1 MENADTHTA
10 TNTADTRQPTVRTR
24 ALSAGYHGRTVL
36 DGIDLALPR
45 ATLAVLIGANG
56 SGKSTLLRTLAGA
69 QPPLRGTV
77 EICGDDIRALS
88 RRSLAQ
94 RLAVVF
100 TDRSGGGAL
109 TVRECAE
116 MGRHPYTGLL
126 GRLAESDRHIVD
138 SALRSVGMLDKADRY
153 LGTLSDGER
162 QKTMIARALAQQTPF
177 IILDEPT
184 AFLDV
189 AGRID
194 ILRLLRTLAD
204 SGHTI
209 LLSSHDT
216 AQAIAASDTLLAI
229 SDSTLH
235 WGQKADIIASG
246 VLDATFRTS
255 GLRFDP
261 VRGDFT

>member
-1 MENADTHTA
+1 ME
-10 TNTADTRQPTVRTR
+10 TADTPTATADTSQATVRTH
-24 ALSAGYHGRTVL
+24 ALAVGYHGRTVL
-36 DGIDLALPR
+36 DGIDLALPQ

-69 QPPLRGTV
+69 QEPLHGTV
-77 EICGDDIRALS
+77 EVGGDDIRALS

-109 TVRECAE
+109 TVRECVE

-126 GRLAESDRHIVD
+126 GRLDESDRHIVD

-216 AQAIAASDTLLAI
+216 AQAIAAADTLLTI

-235 WGQKADIIASG
+235 CGPKADIIASG
-246 VLDATFRTS
+246 VLDATFRAS